1 MYNNFPAGRGS
12 NLSSLNGRTSRHRIC
27 TESNVWRNS
36 NKIRQHHREFTKT
49 FRLTKG
55 CSLNIPANWY
65 RWIAAQIIA
74 KSLVSLEL
82 VTVLDTKLYRNSS
95 KFHIVMKVQLET
107 FTTEPMIILVR
118 VIFVSLLS
126 TQECLLTNGRGA
138 VAKEEDSKGDCSAHK
153 QANQRH
159 KGDAGNMEGGLCE

>member
-82 VTVLDTKLYRNSS
+82 VT
-95 KFHIVMKVQLET
+95 
-107 FTTEPMIILVR
+107 EPMIILVR